1 MKKCND
7 KFNACSKLSNMDEK
21 EKCFQEANKTHYK
34 CMESARGNSYVRIE
48 QNYTGNEEYD
58 ESYKNGTLDFN
69 DPRLLYAV
77 TTACKGN
84 YDLSSITITFK
95 DGFIGN

>member
-1 MKKCND
+1 
-7 KFNACSKLSNMDEK
+7 
-21 EKCFQEANKTHYK
+21 
-34 CMESARGNSYVRIE
+34 MESARGNSYVRIE